1 MWCMHQS
8 TKYDQK
14 TRVKWMPHCMWAF
27 AAGAIAM
34 LPAFVAAQGFPT
46 KPITVIYPFPPGN
59 PAENKLRVMYA
70 EAAKTLGQ
78 PIVTEYRPGAG
89 GRLGVVA
96 VQKAPPDGYLLS
108 FATDSVLTV
117 ASQAS
122 PTFHPQVERDY
133 VAIHAPYAVSL
144 TIVSHPSLPFRD
156 ARGWIEYAKANP
168 GKLTYASQGIG
179 GSQHLNMEQA
189 TGALGI
195 SMTHVPYGATQ
206 MMPDMLS
213 GTVSMTLF
221 GLITVKQ
228 HIDAG
233 KLIAIATSGP
243 SRSPLLPNVPTLKE
257 LGYDV
262 SAQSWTAIVGPPG
275 LPAETVNRL
284 NAALNAAQKTPEI
297 AKMLASDDS
306 YVSLATPQAI
316 TAQIR
321 SEYDKMGPLVRRLNL
336 KFD

>member
-1 MWCMHQS
+1 MLFMHKS
-8 TKYDQK
+8 TKYDQN

-46 KPITVIYPFPPGN
+46 KPVTVIYPFPPGN

-144 TIVSHPSLPFRD
+144 TIVSHPS
-156 ARGWIEYAKANP
+156 
-168 GKLTYASQGIG
+168 
-179 GSQHLNMEQA
+179 
-189 TGALGI
+189 
-195 SMTHVPYGATQ
+195 
-206 MMPDMLS
+206 
-213 GTVSMTLF
+213 
-221 GLITVKQ
+221 
-228 HIDAG
+228 
-233 KLIAIATSGP
+233 
-243 SRSPLLPNVPTLKE
+243 RSPLLPNVPTLKE

-262 SAQSWTAIVGPPG
+262 SAQSWTAIIGPPG

-284 NAALNAAQKTPEI
+284 NTAFNAAQKTPEI

-316 TAQIR
+316 TTQIK
-321 SEYDKMGPLVRRLNL
+321 SAYDKMGPLVKRLNL